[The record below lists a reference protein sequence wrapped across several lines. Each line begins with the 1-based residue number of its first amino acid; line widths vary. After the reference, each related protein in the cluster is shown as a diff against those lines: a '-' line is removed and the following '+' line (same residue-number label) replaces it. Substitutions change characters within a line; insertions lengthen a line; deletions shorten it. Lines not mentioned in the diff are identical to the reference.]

1 MRKSGLLL
9 HITSL
14 ASKYGIGDLGPQAY
28 KFADF
33 LAESKQRV
41 WQILPLNP
49 PAPPRYSP
57 YNSFSAFAGNTA
69 LISPEFLY
77 REGLLTKKE
86 IQECPKFA
94 KEKVQYAG
102 AISYKTKLLKAA
114 YERFEKLN
122 KTYVIASEAKQ
133 SQPLDT
139 ERLLRRPDP
148 ASTSE
153 AEASKSGLLAM
164 TMDGYGRF
172 CEENHEWL
180 EDYAVFTALQQHFRN
195 RLWCEWPVEL
205 RDRHVRAMASA
216 GTELRESISR
226 EKFLQYLFFEQW
238 FNLKRYCNRL
248 GIEII
253 GDIPI
258 YVAYQSADVWSH
270 PEIFKLDRN
279 KRPTCVSGVPPDL
292 FSKTGQLWGNPIYN
306 WRVLKNTNYGWWFE
320 RLGHNLSMLDRVR
333 IDHFRG
339 FFGFWQVPA
348 GDKTAK
354 NGKWVRGP
362 GKKFFDIIFKHFPK
376 QAIIAEDLGH
386 ITNDV
391 KSYVKSAGLAG
402 MRVLQFGF
410 GGNPKTN
417 PHFPGNHIKNSI
429 CYTGT
434 HDNNTIVG
442 WFKNEL
448 SEQQKIRLF
457 DCLGHKPKAGEIHWE
472 MIRLAFGSK
481 ADLAIVPVQD
491 ILGLGPDARMN
502 RPARAL
508 GNWKWRLKPGQFT
521 HQVLVKL
528 AQLTRSYRRF

>member
-1 MRKSGLLL
+1 MTNKRKSGLLL

-14 ASKYGIGDLGPQAY
+14 PGKFGIGDLGPQAY

-33 LAESKQRV
+33 LAESKQQV

-49 PAPPRYSP
+49 PAGPRFSP

-69 LISPEFLY
+69 LISPELLY
-77 REGLLTKKE
+77 QAGLLTKKE

-94 KEKVQYAG
+94 KTRVEFAK
-102 AISYKTKLLKAA
+102 
-114 YERFEKLN
+114 
-122 KTYVIASEAKQ
+122 VIAFKSKLFKTAYKRYQKTEKYEQFCAEN
-133 SQPLDT
+133 SRWLD
-139 ERLLRRPDP
+139 
-148 ASTSE
+148 
-153 AEASKSGLLAM
+153 
-164 TMDGYGRF
+164 
-172 CEENHEWL
+172 
-180 EDYAVFTALQQHFRN
+180 DYALFSALREHFKN
-195 RLWCEWPVEL
+195 RLWCKWPEEL
-205 RDRHVRAMASA
+205 RDRGKNALAEA
-216 GTELRESISR
+216 KKELREAISR

-238 FNLKRYCNRL
+238 FNLKRYCSRL

>member
-14 ASKYGIGDLGPQAY
+14 ASKYGIGDLGPEAY

-69 LISPEFLY
+69 LISPEILY

-94 KEKVQYAG
+94 KEKIQYAS

-114 YERFEKLN
+114 YQRFTN
-122 KTYVIASEAKQ
+122 YPKQ
-133 SQPLDT
+133 W
-139 ERLLRRPDP
+139 EYW
-148 ASTSE
+148 E
-153 AEASKSGLLAM
+153 YE
-164 TMDGYGRF
+164 RF

-180 EDYAVFTALQQHFRN
+180 EDYTVFTALRQHFRN
-195 RLWCEWPVEL
+195 RLWCDWPAEL
-205 RDRHVRAMASA
+205 RDKRVRAMASA
-216 GTELRESISR
+216 GAELRESTNR

-238 FNLKRYCNRL
+238 FNLKRYCSRL

-270 PEIFKLDRN
+270 PEIFKLDRD

-320 RLGHNLSMLDRVR
+320 RLGHNLAMFDRVR

-348 GDKTAK
+348 SDKTAK

-362 GKKFFDIIFKHFPK
+362 GKEFFDIIFKHFSK
-376 QAIIAEDLGH
+376 SAIIAEDLGH
-386 ITNDV
+386 ITPDV
-391 KSYVKSAGLAG
+391 KDYVKKANLAG

-410 GGNPKTN
+410 GGNIKTN
-417 PHFPGNHIKNSI
+417 PHFPKNHIKNSI

-448 SEQQKIRLF
+448 SEQQKKRIF
-457 DCLGHKPKAGEIHWE
+457 ECLGHKPKVGEIHWE
-472 MIRLAFGSK
+472 MIRLAFVSK
-481 ADLAIVPVQD
+481 ADLVIIPVQD
-491 ILGLGPDARMN
+491 ILGLGPDTRMN

-508 GNWKWRLKPGQFT
+508 GNWQWRLRPGQIT

-528 AQLTRSYRRF
+528 AQLTRSYRRY